1 MDEPINNAAYEP
13 LISIIIPVYHVE
25 PYIEKCLN
33 SVLTQSYSNYEAI
46 IVNDG
51 GTSIER
57 DICRAYCDKDPRFL
71 LIDTENR
78 GISSTRNTGLDRA
91 HGKIIVFLDSDD
103 YLLQNHL
110 MSIVSTFSETSADI
124 VQFDFYVT
132 DESGSY
138 TLRINSDISYGL
150 HSSKEM
156 ILSLATGKMWP
167 NLWARAFRVSV
178 FEDIRFPDGELWEDA
193 AILHELFFKAENVYY
208 INQANYY
215 YLQRSTGITKCDPLN
230 PSRWRF
236 IQYRKRYDFISSK
249 YPESVHNADISLI
262 RTGIGYGKWCVL
274 THRVKEYDE
283 MRAWFLSKQMYTKGL
298 PVLLKAAFWI
308 LIHCKPVF
316 PVLVKVYELFK
327 RMKTR

>member
-78 GISSTRNTGLDRA
+78 GISSTRNTGLDSA
-91 HGKIIVFLDSDD
+91 HGEIIVFLDSDD
-103 YLLQNHL
+103 HILQNHL
-110 MSIVSTFSETSADI
+110 MSIVSAFSETSADI

-178 FEDIRFPDGELWEDA
+178 FEDIRLDTNQKKVSH
-193 AILHELFFKAENVYY
+193 ILQHLVLQDKMALYY
-208 INQANYY
+208 INYY
-215 YLQRSTGITKCDPLN
+215 
-230 PSRWRF
+230 
-236 IQYRKRYDFISSK
+236 
-249 YPESVHNADISLI
+249 
-262 RTGIGYGKWCVL
+262 
-274 THRVKEYDE
+274 
-283 MRAWFLSKQMYTKGL
+283 
-298 PVLLKAAFWI
+298 
-308 LIHCKPVF
+308 
-316 PVLVKVYELFK
+316 
-327 RMKTR
+327 